1 MGKAGEFV
9 FEIGKGGLMRSV
21 LSALGAIA
29 LLLGAC
35 GPVPATPTPTPINT
49 PFVVATTAAPPTTSL
64 ASAETPSQPAPT
76 FTLVIS
82 NTPTVTPT
90 ESPTREPTPTTNEK
104 PRPTN
109 TVTVTAKPSISPEGT
124 ETADSFAAERD
135 RMVDLQI
142 AARDV
147 TDPDVLRAMRT
158 VPRHEFVLERYL
170 SQAYADHP
178 LPIGHGQT
186 ISQPYIVALMTE
198 RIGIEPGDRVLDVGT
213 GSGYQ
218 AAILAQLGAEV
229 YSIEIVPELAES
241 ATERLQRLGYDVVT
255 TQGDGYYGWEEYAP
269 FDAIIVAAAP
279 DHVPQ
284 PLALQ
289 LKDGGRLV
297 IPVGPQGSYQTLWQ
311 FTRNND
317 ELEAVNLGGV
327 AFVPLTGEH

>member
-1 MGKAGEFV
+1 
-9 FEIGKGGLMRSV
+9 MRNS
-21 LSALGAIA
+21 LSALGVITVLFA
-29 LLLGAC
+29 AC
-35 GPVPATPTPTPINT
+35 GPVPATPTPVPIDIPSPSAAST
-49 PFVVATTAAPPTTSL
+49 VTSAASPTAM
-64 ASAETPSQPAPT
+64 ETPAEPTPT
-76 FTLVIS
+76 FTQVVS
-82 NTPTVTPT
+82 YTPTVTLTVSPASAPT
-90 ESPTREPTPTTNEK
+90 STTEPRPSPTL
-104 PRPTN
+104 
-109 TVTVTAKPSISPEGT
+109 TATERPSIPLGET
-124 ETADSFAAERD
+124 ETPDPFVTQRD
-135 RMVDLQI
+135 KMVDLQI

-147 TDPDVLRAMRT
+147 TDPDVLDAMRT

-170 SQAYADHP
+170 DQAYADHP
-178 LPIGHGQT
+178 LPIGYGQT
-186 ISQPYIVALMTE
+186 ISQPYIVAVMTE
-198 RIGIEPGDRVLDVGT
+198 KIGVKRGDKVLDIGT

-229 YSIEIVPELAES
+229 YSIEIIPELAES
-241 ATERLQRLGYDVVT
+241 ATERLKRLGYDVVT
-255 TQGDGYYGWEEYAP
+255 TQGDGYFGWQKHAP

-311 FTRNND
+311 FSREGD

>member
-1 MGKAGEFV
+1 
-9 FEIGKGGLMRSV
+9 MRNL

-29 LLLGAC
+29 VLLAAC
-35 GPVPATPTPTPINT
+35 GPVPATPTPVLIDIPSPSATSTVTPITSPTATGT
-49 PFVVATTAAPPTTSL
+49 PMEPT
-64 ASAETPSQPAPT
+64 PK
-76 FTLVIS
+76 FTRVIS
-82 NTPTVTPT
+82 YTPTVTLT
-90 ESPTREPTPTTNEK
+90 VSPAPTPTFTSTTK
-104 PRPTN
+104 PRPSPTL
-109 TVTVTAKPSISPEGT
+109 TATAKSKISPGDT
-124 ETADSFAAERD
+124 ETPDPFVTWRD
-135 RMVDLQI
+135 KMVDLQI
-142 AARDV
+142 VARDV
-147 TDPDVLRAMRT
+147 TDPNVLDAMRT

-170 SQAYADHP
+170 DQAYADHP

-186 ISQPYIVALMTE
+186 ISQPYIVAVMTE
-198 RIGIEPGDRVLDVGT
+198 KIGVKRGDKVLDVGT

-229 YSIEIVPELAES
+229 YSIEIIPALAES
-241 ATERLQRLGYDVVT
+241 ATERLKRLGYDVVT
-255 TQGDGYYGWEEYAP
+255 TQGDGYFGWEEHAP

-311 FTRNND
+311 FTREDD

-327 AFVPLTGEH
+327 AFVPLTGDH